1 MEDNRFDSLTRHV
14 GRQTAR
20 RTMIKTAFGGT
31 LALLGIGIHEQ
42 ASEARRRNRNKSTK
56 NRRSNQ
62 SGYEGDECAS
72 NDDCLKGLRCEGAR
86 TGIDP
91 GRPTLIPLQV
101 ISGKPGTCRYQK
113 GCGGEQGDAC
123 RVGALL
129 VRGGGSVACRP
140 SAGVLV
146 RAAPPHPYSLPT
158 LRHLPL
164 ARASCVCP
172 AACPAPPFTS
182 TLCPTRRLPEPI
194 LSIPFCHLRITLRV
208 IAPTA

>member
-1 MEDNRFDSLTRHV
+1 VEDNRFDSLTRHV

-31 LALLGIGIHEQ
+31 LALLGIGIVDQ

-91 GRPTLIPLQV
+91 GRPTLIPLPV

-123 RVGALL
+123 KRNGDCCSGDNLTCDNN
-129 VRGGGSVACRP
+129 RCKPDNRD
-140 SAGVLV
+140 
-146 RAAPPHPYSLPT
+146 
-158 LRHLPL
+158 
-164 ARASCVCP
+164 
-172 AACPAPPFTS
+172 
-182 TLCPTRRLPEPI
+182 
-194 LSIPFCHLRITLRV
+194 
-208 IAPTA
+208 

>member
-31 LALLGIGIHEQ
+31 LALLGIGIVDQ

-91 GRPTLIPLQV
+91 GRPTLIPLPV
-101 ISGKPGTCRYQK
+101 ISGKLGTCRYQK
-113 GCGGEQGDAC
+113 GCGGEQSDAC
-123 RVGALL
+123 KRNGDCCSGDNLTCDNN
-129 VRGGGSVACRP
+129 RCKPDNRD
-140 SAGVLV
+140 
-146 RAAPPHPYSLPT
+146 
-158 LRHLPL
+158 
-164 ARASCVCP
+164 
-172 AACPAPPFTS
+172 
-182 TLCPTRRLPEPI
+182 
-194 LSIPFCHLRITLRV
+194 
-208 IAPTA
+208 